1 MKKFLIVLLILAI
14 IGGGGYGAYYF
25 FFASNELDEEE
36 IKNGWHIEVVNDYI
50 NKNKDI
56 MKYIGKEAGIDVAFM
71 IASLDNQIKAHDL
84 SKFSVEEWEPYRKNF
99 YPVNE
104 EEKENNIA
112 DYQKAWKH
120 HYMVNLHHWDYWHN
134 TDSVDK
140 MSIEFVLEMCCDW
153 IAMSMRFGGTAYKW
167 YIDNK
172 KDIVLGDKQTD
183 WVTNI
188 LKIYYN
194 IK

>member
-1 MKKFLIVLLILAI
+1 MGDLVYLAI
-14 IGGGGYGAYYF
+14 IADPTMSDKQRQKEREYKKYVDGHREFVAK
-25 FFASNELDEEE
+25 AW
-36 IKNGWHIEVVNDYI
+36 KNMKAMSSIIEYLSTITDNVNFLLATVDTLI
-50 NKNKDI
+50 N
-56 MKYIGKEAGIDVAFM
+56 
-71 IASLDNQIKAHDL
+71 AHDM
-84 SKFSVEEWEPYRKNF
+84 SKYKIEEWEPYRKNF